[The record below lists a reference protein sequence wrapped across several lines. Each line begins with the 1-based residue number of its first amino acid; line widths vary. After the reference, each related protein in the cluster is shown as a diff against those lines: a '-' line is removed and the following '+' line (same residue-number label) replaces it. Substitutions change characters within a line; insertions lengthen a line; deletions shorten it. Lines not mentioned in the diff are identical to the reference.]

1 MERTI
6 PGIRSI
12 LYTATPALLRVQ
24 VRTRPCQG
32 LSCRRACCLVLPA
45 IRHTTTGGTAMCTDP
60 SCPVQRSFG
69 SPGGGGIVTD
79 RLRCCALRRRRFSR
93 SFAASLS
100 RRRSAGVAALPLPVD
115 RASLFMASLPSD
127 SPPAMVLLALLLFLR
142 NARNICIRGH
152 TPAVTRQGIR
162 TPKRLVV
169 GEQTICLHRTNACG
183 TNGANFDRPPGFPPF
198 SGRFA
203 AAVAQG

>member
-127 SPPAMVLLALLLFLR
+127 SPPRDGASSAPAFSAQCPQHLHPGAHPCRDTARDRGAETARCRGANNLLA
-142 NARNICIRGH
+142 
-152 TPAVTRQGIR
+152 PD
-162 TPKRLVV
+162 K
-169 GEQTICLHRTNACG
+169 CLWH
-183 TNGANFDRPPGFPPF
+183 
-198 SGRFA
+198 
-203 AAVAQG
+203 